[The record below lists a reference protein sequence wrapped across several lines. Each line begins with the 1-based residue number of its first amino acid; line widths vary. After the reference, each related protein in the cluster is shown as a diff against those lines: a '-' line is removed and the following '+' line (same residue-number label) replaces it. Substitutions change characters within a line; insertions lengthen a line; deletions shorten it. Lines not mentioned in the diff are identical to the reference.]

1 MLYIV
6 DTTTILLIPIQIII
20 QFGQHLLPTLYKY
33 YNKRR
38 ENKIH
43 DLIKVKAIG
52 AGKYSRVYM
61 SYDKYNGKI
70 YALKEM
76 NIKLV
81 AMTNN
86 VKHILHEKKILSELH
101 HPFIINLL
109 DYYKDD
115 LNLYYVLEFCHGCDL
130 FSVLV
135 RIYGGKEDASKFS
148 ITQKVI
154 EHGKAVYVL
163 KIEIVKVF
171 ISLYIYIILFVV
183 FIFIIE

>member
-1 MLYIV
+1 
-6 DTTTILLIPIQIII
+6 
-20 QFGQHLLPTLYKY
+20 
-33 YNKRR
+33 
-38 ENKIH
+38 
-43 DLIKVKAIG
+43 
-52 AGKYSRVYM
+52 M

-70 YALKEM
+70 YGVKEM

-109 DYYKDD
+109 DHYKDD

-154 EHGKAVYVL
+154 EHGKAQYVL
-163 KIEIVKVF
+163 KIEIVKV
-171 ISLYIYIILFVV
+171 YY
-183 FIFIIE
+183 FIFIIIEIVICSHFINCFKLYSFNGNYSQRYKTREYLCNSKRLYQIR